1 MPSYKG
7 HCHCGEV
14 SFEFTT
20 EQPIDGGT
28 RCTCSICVRKGA
40 MMSNEFIDEANLKV
54 NQPKENLGV
63 YQFGNKKAKH
73 YFCKTCGIYPFH
85 ATARFPDKYRV
96 NLGCID
102 EVDPLELPVTVFD
115 GKNLL

>member
-28 RCTCSICVRKGA
+28 RCTCSICVRNGA
-40 MMSNEFIDEANLKV
+40 MMSNEFIDEANLLSSISTPRPAPPGVPLKV
-54 NQPKENLGV
+54 WISLLQSLNFV
-63 YQFGNKKAKH
+63 VRA
-73 YFCKTCGIYPFH
+73 
-85 ATARFPDKYRV
+85 ARF
-96 NLGCID
+96 
-102 EVDPLELPVTVFD
+102 
-115 GKNLL
+115 

>member
-7 HCHCGEV
+7 HCHCGDV

-40 MMSNEFIDEANLKV
+40 MMSNEFIDEASLKV
-54 NQPKENLGV
+54 NQPKESLGM
-63 YQFGNKKAKH
+63 YQFGDKKGQTLLLQNLRH
-73 YFCKTCGIYPFH
+73 LPISCDCPFS
-85 ATARFPDKYRV
+85 
-96 NLGCID
+96 
-102 EVDPLELPVTVFD
+102 
-115 GKNLL
+115 